1 MTEGVAV
8 WLDGSADDR
17 VAEAAAA
24 LAGAGLARVDVR
36 ALWVDWRRLPQGVA
50 YPVAGAVVEALVRA
64 GGVGRLREALRD
76 QTLEGV
82 RRVYGPPLD
91 AWLDQLEERIAAR
104 VAALIAQRSLGGV
117 APD

>member
-1 MTEGVAV
+1 VGR
-8 WLDGSADDR
+8 L
-17 VAEAAAA
+17 AAAA
-24 LAGAGLARVDVR
+24 RRAWRIRWPAR
-36 ALWVDWRRLPQGVA
+36 WSRRWCGPA
-50 YPVAGAVVEALVRA
+50 AWA
-64 GGVGRLREALRD
+64 RLREALRD

-104 VAALIAQRSLGGV
+104 VAALIAQRSLGSV